1 MDALH
6 IKPGPMVGK
15 ILNELLEKVLDNPEL
30 NNYQTLLT
38 LAKEIYAIMER
49 SDESSC
55 HDSIQHQQHYEK

>member
-1 MDALH
+1 
-6 IKPGPMVGK
+6 MVGK